1 MQSADLSS
9 ISEEQKQQLER
20 LHKLFLEHQHERE
33 EREQKQQQEQQ
44 LLQLQQLQRQ
54 YQDYAYQYDP
64 SLSQSQMYVNSTQAY
79 DQSLQAY
86 YQYYYQQQHGGGG
99 GDVQNY
105 NYTRQHYANAYWQH
119 QQQEQAQRTGQQLKV
134 AEAQAT
140 EAPLLSIHLPGVPVS
155 QEKMAQIDAGEAKAT
170 ASAEGHQQN
179 YTHLQQRVVQGH
191 SSAHLGLSLA
201 VVAAVAA
208 LSQLA
213 EVAGT
218 MGLAERALT
227 ELEGRQHWP
236 RPVMGPAPMQL
247 LTISWDI

>member
-9 ISEEQKQQLER
+9 VSEEQKQQLER
-20 LHKLFLEHQHERE
+20 LHILFLEHQCERE

-44 LLQLQQLQRQ
+44 LLQQQQLRWQ
-54 YQDYAYQYDP
+54 YQDYAYQYDA
-64 SLSQSQMYVNSTQAY
+64 SLSQSQRYVNSTQAY
-79 DQSLQAY
+79 DQSSQAY

-99 GDVQNY
+99 GD
-105 NYTRQHYANAYWQH
+105 
-119 QQQEQAQRTGQQLKV
+119 LKV
-134 AEAQAT
+134 VEAQAT

-179 YTHLQQRVVQGH
+179 STHLQQRVVQGH

-201 VVAAVAA
+201 AAAVVAA

-218 MGLAERALT
+218 MGLAEKALA

-236 RPVMGPAPMQL
+236 RPVMGPALMRL
-247 LTISWDI
+247 LMISWDI